1 MSSIYREPAVVRR
14 ISQRSSLKKIT
25 SNSTIAA
32 AVMVLAALIALVVAN
47 SPAHEVVRE
56 ILEVQMSFS
65 LGTIHAYMALEV
77 FVNDFLMAIFFLLV
91 GIELKYEVTVG
102 QLRKPRQAM
111 LPMLAA
117 VGGVAVPALIYLA
130 LNASSAPHGWATPIA
145 TDIAFALGVMSLL
158 GNRISPQTKVFFQ
171 TLAIADD
178 ILAIVVIALFYGHTP
193 DIAWLAASLGVLVI
207 LWGMNRLKIYSSGP
221 YLLVGLVLWVCMYHS
236 GIHATLAGV
245 LLAFFLPSHSDV
257 RLSKLGSW
265 LSRRARELDDHY
277 DDEHHVLGQHDFT
290 HGANSIEQVMHHV
303 TPPLQRVEHYISVFV
318 NFVVLPIFAFV
329 NAQITL
335 VGADFGALLSSNIAH
350 GVFFGAVLGK
360 PLGIILV
367 TFLLVK
373 VKICKL
379 PAKVDWVQIT
389 AVGIMGGLGFTMSIL
404 ISNLAFPDAG
414 EILAAKVAVLAASF
428 ASAILG
434 LLFVHIAEFYKHQ
447 RQSGLREDAVQE

>member
-1 MSSIYREPAVVRR
+1 M
-14 ISQRSSLKKIT
+14 
-25 SNSTIAA
+25 
-32 AVMVLAALIALVVAN
+32 
-47 SPAHEVVRE
+47 
-56 ILEVQMSFS
+56 
-65 LGTIHAYMALEV
+65 
-77 FVNDFLMAIFFLLV
+77 
-91 GIELKYEVTVG
+91 
-102 QLRKPRQAM
+102 
-111 LPMLAA
+111 
-117 VGGVAVPALIYLA
+117 
-130 LNASSAPHGWATPIA
+130 
-145 TDIAFALGVMSLL
+145 
-158 GNRISPQTKVFFQ
+158 
-171 TLAIADD
+171 
-178 ILAIVVIALFYGHTP
+178 
-193 DIAWLAASLGVLVI
+193 
-207 LWGMNRLKIYSSGP
+207 
-221 YLLVGLVLWVCMYHS
+221 
-236 GIHATLAGV
+236 
-245 LLAFFLPSHSDV
+245 
-257 RLSKLGSW
+257 SKLGSW

-379 PAKVDWVQIT
+379 PAKVDWVQIA
-389 AVGIMGGLGFTMSIL
+389 AVGLMGGLGFTMSIL

-447 RQSGLREDAVQE
+447 RQSSLREDAVQE